1 MFGGTAAYIS
11 KSIASPIEVVK
22 LRLQLQQALLDKG
35 IITVRYN
42 GIIDC
47 FRRLYTENG
56 LPAFFKGN
64 ATNALRF
71 FLTQALNFSF
81 RDLFR
86 KIIEERNGSIGFAGN
101 LAAGGTAG
109 AFTQMIVYPLDF
121 ARTRLANQAK
131 SGKNGEYAGL
141 MDCIKKTHR
150 SDGFEG
156 LYRGFTVSCMCMIIY
171 RGFYF
176 GIYDSLRPHLPK
188 RLEENMAVT
197 FGLGYLAAIASGA
210 LSYPLDT
217 VRRRMMMTSG
227 EKVKFAGTAEC
238 MRKIWA
244 EGGWKAFFRG
254 GAANIVGGVTGAAV
268 FSIYDRMKVEFKK
281 KHNI

>member
-1 MFGGTAAYIS
+1 M
-11 KSIASPIEVVK
+11 VK

-35 IITVRYN
+35 VITVRYN
-42 GIIDC
+42 GILDC
-47 FRRLYTENG
+47 FRRLYVENG
-56 LPAFFKGN
+56 VAAFFKGN

-86 KIIEERNGSIGFAGN
+86 KLIEEKQGKVSFVGGI
-101 LAAGGTAG
+101 LAGGVAG
-109 AFTQMIVYPLDF
+109 AITQMIVYPLDF

-131 SGKNGEYAGL
+131 SGQTGEYAGL
-141 MDCIKKTHR
+141 IDCIRQTYR
-150 SDGFEG
+150 SDGMEG
-156 LYRGFTVSCMCMIIY
+156 LYRGFAVSCACMVIY

-188 RLEENMAVT
+188 KYEENMAIT
-197 FGLGYLAAIASGA
+197 FSLGYLAAIASGA

-227 EKVKFAGTAEC
+227 EKVKFAGTWEC
-238 MRKIWA
+238 MRKIY
-244 EGGWKAFFRG
+244 G
-254 GAANIVGGVTGAAV
+254 
-268 FSIYDRMKVEFKK
+268 
-281 KHNI
+281 